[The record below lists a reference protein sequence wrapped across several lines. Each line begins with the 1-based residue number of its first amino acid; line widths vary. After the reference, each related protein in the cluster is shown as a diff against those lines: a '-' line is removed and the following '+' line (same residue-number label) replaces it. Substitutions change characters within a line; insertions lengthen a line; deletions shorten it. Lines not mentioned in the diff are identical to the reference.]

1 MVAVC
6 SSSAG
11 TTIGSGNGRST
22 FGLAVPPSVVVVY
35 EGSTFCLGIP
45 CICASWPD
53 MKSSCFRCLVGR
65 ICEEIPVRQGQA
77 GLV

>member
-1 MVAVC
+1 
-6 SSSAG
+6 
-11 TTIGSGNGRST
+11 
-22 FGLAVPPSVVVVY
+22 LAVPPSVVVVY